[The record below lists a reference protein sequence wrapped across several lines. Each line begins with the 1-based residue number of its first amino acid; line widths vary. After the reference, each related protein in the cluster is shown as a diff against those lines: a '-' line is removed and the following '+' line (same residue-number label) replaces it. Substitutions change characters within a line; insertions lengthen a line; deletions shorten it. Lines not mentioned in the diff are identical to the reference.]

1 MPNFIDYSNPLPDL
15 PDEDS
20 PREQAVRLLRDIRA
34 FRARYEN
41 GELLFLDW
49 VKARRSCVR
58 EAYVLGCI
66 DELLSLSG
74 ARRTLRGG
82 DGTGMDGAS

>member
-20 PREQAVRLLRDIRA
+20 PREQAARLLRDIRA
-34 FRARYEN
+34 FRARYES

-49 VKARRSCVR
+49 VKARRLCVR
-58 EAYVLGCI
+58 EAEVLGCT
-66 DELLSLSG
+66 DELLSLMHGG
-74 ARRTLRGG
+74 A
-82 DGTGMDGAS
+82 A